1 MGLKRESKQFLTNV
15 YQGAFQ
21 KKIELSEDIKEI
33 AEKISK
39 ILNLGYGGIDFKIYK
54 KKVYILEVNSI
65 PSWKHLDK
73 LYKKDISEKLVKDF
87 IKITKMFKKCHNN

>member
-1 MGLKRESKQFLTNV
+1 MKRESNQFLTNV

-54 KKVYILEVNSI
+54 K
-65 PSWKHLDK
+65 
-73 LYKKDISEKLVKDF
+73 
-87 IKITKMFKKCHNN
+87 